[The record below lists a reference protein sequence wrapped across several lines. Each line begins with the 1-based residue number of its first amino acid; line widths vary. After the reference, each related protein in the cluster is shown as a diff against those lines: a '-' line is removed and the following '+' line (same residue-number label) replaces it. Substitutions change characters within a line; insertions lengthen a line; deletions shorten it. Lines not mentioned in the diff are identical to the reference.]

1 VYVYSLLDRNV
12 RIVVVL
18 RVALVVLVVFSMM
31 ATVSAQ
37 PPSVTHWTI
46 PFTGSIDVRLHAQTP
61 TPLRGTTFSIFVIGN
76 IPYKAL
82 YENKLNVTINRQ
94 NFVVYQTDQ
103 CCYEGINILS
113 NLNITASMVFH
124 VSTTV
129 PWNGS
134 FVFGAMIEIPPF

>member
-1 VYVYSLLDRNV
+1 M
-12 RIVVVL
+12 L
-18 RVALVVLVVFSMM
+18 RPLLVVFVISSMI
-31 ATVSAQ
+31 ATVSAR
-37 PPSVTHWTI
+37 PPDAMQWRI
-46 PFTGSIDVRLHAQTP
+46 PFTGSIDVRLHAQTS
-61 TPLRGTTFSIFVIGN
+61 TPLRGATFSIFVIGN

-94 NFVVYQTDQ
+94 NFVILQTDQ
-103 CCYEGINILS
+103 CCYEGINIHS

-134 FVFGAMIEIPPF
+134 FVFGALVEIPPF